1 MCAGVRCNPRRLPK
15 QQTRRVEHPER
26 DETILAPIW
35 EGRCK
40 ILNQLSPV
48 GDGDYLLDQI
58 SLVFI
63 GINGVFERSIPLT
76 RFNIRLAAFLFRMNY
91 FLSVDWVDYNDAHG
105 RASDYSRVSSHG
117 AGGYVPVVLLNF
129 LSVSARQ

>member
-63 GINGVFERSIPLT
+63 GRINGVFERSIPLT
-76 RFNIRLAAFLFRMNY
+76 RFNICLAVFLFRMNY
-91 FLSVDWVDYNDAHG
+91 FLSVDWVDRNHAHA

-117 AGGYVPVVLLNF
+117 AGGCVPVVF
-129 LSVSARQ
+129 TEFS